1 MKKIIVIVLI
11 LIGQVFAMSKN
22 IELATFA
29 GGCFWCLEPPFEQVN
44 GISRVVSGYTG
55 GHTINPTYD
64 EVCSGKTGHYEAIQI
79 EFDPSIVS
87 YDTLLQIFWHQIDPT
102 DPEGQ
107 FVDKGSQYRTA
118 IFYHS
123 EAQKN
128 SAEISLVEIEKSG
141 LFNKPVTTKILE
153 ASHFYKA
160 EEYHQDYYKKDPFNY
175 KRYRNGSGRDL
186 FIDLHWNV
194 DNSKKIDNGLKNK
207 LTPMQYYVTQ
217 ECGTEPA
224 FKNEYWDNHREGIYV
239 DVASGDVLF
248 SSIDKF
254 DSGTGWPSFTKP
266 IDKKSVQESVD
277 SSFNM
282 IRIEVKSTAGSHLGH
297 VFNDGPKP
305 AGLRYCIN
313 SAAVKFIPREEMKLH
328 GYEKYLYLFTNKK

>member
-1 MKKIIVIVLI
+1 MRIIIVVFIV
-11 LIGQVFAMSKN
+11 IGQVFAMSKN

-29 GGCFWCLEPPFEQVN
+29 GGCFWCLEPPFEQIN
-44 GISRVVSGYTG
+44 GIQSVVSGYTG

-64 EVCSGKTGHYEAIQI
+64 DVCSGTTGHYEAIQI
-79 EFDPSIVS
+79 TFDPSRVS
-87 YDTLLQIFWHQIDPT
+87 YDSLLQIFWHQIDPT
-102 DPEGQ
+102 DPDGQ

-123 EAQKN
+123 ESQKN
-128 SAEISLVEIEKSG
+128 SAEKSLKEIEKSG
-141 LFNKPVTTKILE
+141 LFTKPVTTKILK
-153 ASHFYKA
+153 ASQFYKA
-160 EEYHQDYYKKDPFNY
+160 EEYHQNYYKKDPFNY
-175 KRYRNGSGRDL
+175 KRYRKGSGRDL
-186 FIDLHWNV
+186 FIELHWKIDKNVNV
-194 DNSKKIDNGLKNK
+194 DKNLKSK

-248 SSIDKF
+248 SSNDKF
-254 DSGTGWPSFTKP
+254 DSGTGWPSFTRP
-266 IDKKSVQESVD
+266 VDNAGVEESVD

-282 IRIEVKSTAGSHLGH
+282 IRIEVKSAAGSHLGH

-305 AGLRYCIN
+305 SGLRYCIN
-313 SAAVKFIPREEMKLH
+313 SAALKFIPREEMKPQ

>member
-1 MKKIIVIVLI
+1 MRVIILIVII
-11 LIGQVFAMSKN
+11 IGQVFAMSKN

-29 GGCFWCLEPPFEQVN
+29 GGCFWCLEPPFEHVK
-44 GISRVVSGYTG
+44 GIRRVVSGYTG
-55 GHTINPTYD
+55 GHTSNPTYD

-102 DPEGQ
+102 DSDGQ

-118 IFYHS
+118 IFYHTES
-123 EAQKN
+123 QKN
-128 SAEISLVEIEKSG
+128 SAEQSLKQIDKSG
-141 LFNKPVTTKILE
+141 LFKKPVATKILK
-153 ASHFYKA
+153 ASAFYRA

-175 KRYRNGSGRDL
+175 KHYRKASGRDL
-186 FIDLHWNV
+186 FIDLHW
-194 DNSKKIDNGLKNK
+194 KIDKTVNDDKNLKNK

-266 IDKKSVQESVD
+266 VDKGNILESVD

-282 IRIEVKSTAGSHLGH
+282 IRVEVKSAAGSHLGH

-305 AGLRYCIN
+305 TGLRYCIN
-313 SAAVKFIPREEMKLH
+313 SAALKFIPLEEMILR
-328 GYEKYLYLFTNKK
+328 GYDKYMYLFTNKK

>member
-1 MKKIIVIVLI
+1 MRTLIVVL
-11 LIGQVFAMSKN
+11 LLTGQVLAMSKN
-22 IELATFA
+22 SEFATFA
-29 GGCFWCLEPPFEQVN
+29 GGCFWCLEPPFEKIN
-44 GISRVVSGYTG
+44 GIQRVVSGYTG
-55 GHTINPTYD
+55 GHTTKPTY
-64 EVCSGKTGHYEAIQI
+64 EAVSSGTTGHYEAIQI
-79 EFDPSIVS
+79 EFDPEVVS

-102 DPEGQ
+102 DPDGQ

-123 EAQKN
+123 ESQRI
-128 SAEISLVEIEKSG
+128 SADRSMKEIEMSG
-141 LFNKPVTTKILE
+141 LFTKPVTTKILK
-153 ASHFYKA
+153 ASPFYKA
-160 EEYHQDYYKKDPFNY
+160 EEYHQNYYKKDPFNY
-175 KRYRNGSGRDL
+175 KRYRKGSGRDL
-186 FIDLHWNV
+186 FIDLHWKTDNNV
-194 DNSKKIDNGLKNK
+194 KVPNDLKSR
-207 LTPMQYYVTQ
+207 LTPLQYYVTQ
-217 ECGTEPA
+217 QCGTEPA

-266 IDKKSVQESVD
+266 IDRKGIQESVD

-305 AGLRYCIN
+305 EGLRYCIN
-313 SAAVKFIPREEMKLH
+313 SAALKFIPREEMKQR
-328 GYEKYLYLFTNKK
+328 GYEQYLHLFEK